1 MSDLPVYTTASKGY
15 VVSHGLEA
23 GGTYLDTQLVMN
35 GQVATTYSN
44 LPTNGLMF
52 DAQSPKFSVGS
63 SPSNVNYGDVAI
75 GEILVFSEVLSDQDR
90 ILLEGYLAHKWG
102 LAGDLVIGHEYR
114 KTDGTFVGNA
124 AWAGTSNAKYGNA
137 VYFDGT
143 DDGLSFE
150 DLDELDAPRQF
161 GISIWFKR
169 EVDKSGTAI
178 DTNHQINNVLLSQ
191 SSGGSNDNLEIGT
204 EGNQVEIY
212 IDAGTGAE
220 DTRVA
225 IAAGIQNNVWHH
237 LVLTYNGSENKLD
250 LYVDGT
256 KITTWN
262 QFGGPLDSSDTSP
275 FALGIARPT
284 DNKWGEFQG
293 WLDDFRVYDTY
304 LDSSEVAGLFQL
316 GGERTAPYFIAP
328 GVSGKYTET
337 VNLQFRKGTAIS
349 PSAVTGFTESD
360 LTVTNGEIVS
370 SSFTKV
376 SDGNYTFKVRSNPWP
391 GAVTVSLA
399 GNAATN
405 SDGLGTTPGTMTV
418 TYIEEKVTQYAN
430 MVTHWT
436 FDEPG
441 GNRIKDYG
449 PLFPNGHDIEK
460 IGGNSRTTSG
470 KFGGGLQINAN
481 QTTNL
486 PPAAHPP
493 PDALATSLSFWFNGN
508 SDLWG
513 KATTIFDSN
522 GHNGRILNIHLPWN
536 NGRVYWD
543 AGNGAYDRVNG
554 NIGGEAYA
562 EGTWRHWV
570 FIKNAGTGKMKVYRD
585 GAQHLSGSDKWRTI
599 GVPTSFRLLGGGGLA
614 GKFDDMRVYS
624 VELSAPEISAIYNND
639 LPVALIPY
647 ASTDSEGRRIQTI
660 TITFKR
666 SGVNENVTGLALDDF
681 SVSGGTVSDLS
692 GSGHTYTVKVAAD
705 LVPSVLSL
713 NLRAAAVFTTNG
725 EYANPSYNIP
735 LNFVIPGYSEKSVT
749 ETDLDADD
757 VMDPEENGLLLWLDA
772 NEIGGQIG
780 QPITEWKD
788 ISGNDYHMDLIDG
801 NATLKTGPS
810 GTSVVYYDG
819 DDLSTTSKNFD
830 AELRV
835 TGYTVFGVSRYASD
849 DTSLSGRVI
858 TSAGRNWIF
867 GHHGN
872 GIRKFYFDGWIG
884 SGTTGDSSFHLFSAR
899 QTPSSGNLD
908 ANASAAGNNVP
919 RVWTWMDGKA
929 HEARNTASH
938 NTHPTPGQ
946 IRFGGY
952 DYDQERSIGEVGE
965 FILYQGMLSD
975 TDRQKIEGYLG
986 KKWGIFMDP
995 GHPYPNQNPYL
1006 DTGTPEITKNRIGGS
1021 VGKPTFYRLAAT
1033 GSPTWFGLGR
1043 APNWL
1048 SINATTGD
1056 VSGTPPSIGSYPV
1069 TFLAANA
1076 VGKTGVWATTLV
1088 VTNAPTLTTNEAD
1101 EIGLYGA
1108 DVSGTIT
1115 SDGADSTGVRVL
1127 AFYGT
1132 TDGGDNPYAW
1142 DSQVEIGNYAQGA
1155 NYRGRL
1161 AGLFVGQQYYFRT
1174 AGRNNSGRGGLVW
1187 SATKTFSTLS
1197 SLSPANLGPLSASK
1211 ASYFDATLNGSVL
1224 NTGGEY
1230 PTVKIYWGN
1239 EDAGTTTD
1247 VDPFNNSKWDYV
1259 IELGERGTGP
1269 FSAEVTGLSQPNVY
1283 YFRAY
1288 ALNSG
1293 GASWTATA
1301 GTFNSKPLP
1310 HKSDRLVAWFPFNQN
1325 GDNLL
1330 SATEQFEMDDW
1341 TKTGTSVNF
1350 FGTVSNPGT
1359 HSWTTHRDGAIAN
1372 GGRLPTTA

>member
-1 MSDLPVYTTASKGY
+1 MEVQNGLDLGTGGPAIQVITVLIADNRSSGHHAYGYSSGNPTGGQQFSLSMKGDSHNGFAGRHGDGRTEMSDLAVYNTGQGY
-15 VVSHGLEA
+15 LVSHALPP

-44 LPTNGLMF
+44 LPSNGLMF
-52 DAQSPKFSVGS
+52 DAQAPKFSVGS
-63 SPSNVNYGDVAI
+63 SPNGSNKGDLAI
-75 GEILVFSEVLSDQDR
+75 GEILVFSEVLSDQNR

-114 KTDGTFVGNA
+114 RTDGTFVGNA
-124 AWAGTSNAKYGNA
+124 TWETNASKSKFGNA

-143 DDGLSFE
+143 DDGLSFT

-191 SSGGSNDNLEIGT
+191 SSNASNDNLEIGT

-212 IDAGTGAE
+212 MDAGTGAE

-225 IAAGIQNNVWHH
+225 VNAGIQNNVWHH
-237 LVLTYNGSENKLD
+237 LVLTYNGSDNKLD

-256 KITTWN
+256 KITTWT
-262 QFGGPLDSSDTSP
+262 QFGGPLDSSNTSP

-304 LDSSEVAGLFQL
+304 LDASEVAGLYQL

-328 GVSGKYTET
+328 AVSGKYTET
-337 VNLQFRKGTAIS
+337 VNLQFRKGTTVA

-370 SSFTKV
+370 GSFTQV

-399 GNAATN
+399 ANAATN
-405 SDGLGTTPGTMTV
+405 SDALGTTPGTMTV

-460 IGGNSRTTSG
+460 IGGNGRITDG

-481 QTTNL
+481 QVTNL

-493 PDALATSLSFWFNGN
+493 PDALATSISFWFNGASN
-508 SDLWG
+508 VWG
-513 KATTIFDSN
+513 RNTTIFDSN
-522 GHNGRILNIHLPWN
+522 GLGGRILNIHHPWS
-536 NGRVYWD
+536 NGHVFWD
-543 AGNGAYDRVNG
+543 AGDGAYDRINKH
-554 NIGGEAYA
+554 IGGEQYA
-562 EGTWRHWV
+562 EGSWRHWV
-570 FIKNAGTGKMKVYRD
+570 FIKNIGTGKMKIYRD
-585 GAQHLSGSDKWRTI
+585 GSLFHSGSDKWRAI
-599 GVPTSFRLLGGGGLA
+599 GVPTSFRLLGGGGLN

-666 SGVNENVTGLALDDF
+666 SGVNENVTGLTLDDF

-749 ETDLDADD
+749 ETDLDADN
-757 VMDPEENGLLLWLDA
+757 VMDDTPNGLLLWLDA
-772 NEIGGQIG
+772 NEIPGQVG
-780 QPITEWKD
+780 EPISIWNDT
-788 ISGNDYHMDLIDG
+788 SGNDYHMDLIDG

-819 DDLSTTSKNFD
+819 DDLTTTSKNFD

-872 GIRKFYFDGWIG
+872 QIKRFYFEGWIG
-884 SGTTGDSSFHLFSAR
+884 NGSTRDNSFHLFSAR
-899 QTPSSGNLD
+899 QTPNNGNLD
-908 ANASAAGNNVP
+908 ANASAAGNNVS
-919 RVWTWMDGKA
+919 RVWTWMDGKVHVA
-929 HEARNTASH
+929 SNTQSH
-938 NTHPTPGQ
+938 NTYPTPGQ
-946 IRFGGY
+946 IRFGAY
-952 DYDQERSIGEVGE
+952 DYDQERSIAEVGE

-986 KKWGIFMDP
+986 KKWGIYMDA
-995 GHPYPNQNPYL
+995 GHPYTNVNPYL
-1006 DTGTPEITKNRIGGS
+1006 DTGVPEIAKNRIGGTA
-1021 VGKPTFYRLAAT
+1021 GAPTFYTVAAT

-1043 APNWL
+1043 APSWL
-1048 SINATTGD
+1048 SINSTTGQ
-1056 VSGTPPSIGSYPV
+1056 VSGTPPSIGSYPI
-1069 TFLAANA
+1069 TFLAANVA
-1076 VGKTGVWATTLV
+1076 GKTGVWATTMT
-1088 VTNAPTLTTNEAD
+1088 VTGPPALTTNDAD

-1115 SDGADSTGVRVL
+1115 SDGADSTGVKVL

-1132 TDGGDNPYAW
+1132 TDGGEDPYAW
-1142 DSQVEIGNYAQGA
+1142 DSQVDLGTYQQGA
-1155 NYRGRL
+1155 TYRGRL

-1174 AGRNNSGRGGLVW
+1174 AGRNNLGRGGLVW

-1197 SLSPANLGPLSASK
+1197 TRLRKRTRGPGRGCIDQARFIHRDNRSRNRKVNHQGLHI
-1211 ASYFDATLNGSVL
+1211 
-1224 NTGGEY
+1224 GGRGRFR
-1230 PTVKIYWGN
+1230 TQI
-1239 EDAGTTTD
+1239 DIIGTTHG
-1247 VDPFNNSKWDYV
+1247 W
-1259 IELGERGTGP
+1259 RTGDH
-1269 FSAEVTGLSQPNVY
+1269 T
-1283 YFRAY
+1283 RC
-1288 ALNSG
+1288 
-1293 GASWTATA
+1293 
-1301 GTFNSKPLP
+1301 
-1310 HKSDRLVAWFPFNQN
+1310 LVN
-1325 GDNLL
+1325 
-1330 SATEQFEMDDW
+1330 
-1341 TKTGTSVNF
+1341 
-1350 FGTVSNPGT
+1350 
-1359 HSWTTHRDGAIAN
+1359 R
-1372 GGRLPTTA
+1372 